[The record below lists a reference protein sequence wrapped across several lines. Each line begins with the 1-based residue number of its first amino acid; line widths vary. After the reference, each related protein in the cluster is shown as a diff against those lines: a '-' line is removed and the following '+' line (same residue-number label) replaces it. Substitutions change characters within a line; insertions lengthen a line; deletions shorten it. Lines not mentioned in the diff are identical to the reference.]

1 MNEQAAASP
10 DRSAGGNNAAPVVAN
25 PLDPL
30 PATFKNS
37 IGMEFVKVPK
47 GSAWLGG
54 GSGQQGTTKVDIE
67 QDFYLGKYEVTQQ
80 EWEAVTGLTP
90 SYFSRT
96 GAGAELVT
104 DISDADL
111 KRFPVEQVSWE
122 DCQLFIERL
131 NKREKDTGRVY
142 RLPTE
147 AEWEYAC
154 RGGAGD
160 KLDSAFDFYFSSPTN
175 SLLPEQAN
183 FEFPTALKRSTKVGS
198 YEPNMLGL
206 HDMHGNVWEWCAD
219 EFESAELEGSGRVF
233 RGGSWDYVAA
243 ICRSADRGWSAP
255 GYRSNYLG
263 FRVAL
268 VPVADAEHR
277 GGTGGR

>member
-1 MNEQAAASP
+1 M
-10 DRSAGGNNAAPVVAN
+10 
-25 PLDPL
+25 
-30 PATFKNS
+30 
-37 IGMEFVKVPK
+37 
-47 GSAWLGG
+47 
-54 GSGQQGTTKVDIE
+54 
-67 QDFYLGKYEVTQQ
+67 
-80 EWEAVTGLTP
+80 
-90 SYFSRT
+90 
-96 GAGAELVT
+96 
-104 DISDADL
+104 
-111 KRFPVEQVSWE
+111 
-122 DCQLFIERL
+122 
-131 NKREKDTGRVY
+131 Y

-219 EFESAELEGSGRVF
+219 EFESAELEGSNRVN
-233 RGGSWDYVAA
+233 RGGCWDGGAA
-243 ICRSADRGWSAP
+243 LCRSADRGWGAP
-255 GYRSNYLG
+255 VYRSSNRG

-268 VPVADAEHR
+268 VPVAHAEHR